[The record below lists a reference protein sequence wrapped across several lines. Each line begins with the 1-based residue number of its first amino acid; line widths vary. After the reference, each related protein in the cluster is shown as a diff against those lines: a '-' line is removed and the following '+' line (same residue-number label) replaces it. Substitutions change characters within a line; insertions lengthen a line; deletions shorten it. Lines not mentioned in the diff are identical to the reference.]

1 MNLILNSFLNKRDAF
16 RKEELRRRHISFLRI
31 SGFQIKAQK
40 QRNRFRKREK
50 RIF

>member
-1 MNLILNSFLNKRDAF
+1 MNLILNRFLNKRDVF
-16 RKEELRRRHISFLRI
+16 RKEELRRGQISSLRI
-31 SGFQIKAQK
+31 SGLQIKAQK

>member
-1 MNLILNSFLNKRDAF
+1 MNFISGCFLNKKDAF
-16 RKEELRRRHISFLRI
+16 KKEELRREHISSLRI

-40 QRNRFRKREK
+40 RRNRLQKREK

>member
-1 MNLILNSFLNKRDAF
+1 MNLILNRFLSKRDAF
-16 RKEELRRRHISFLRI
+16 RKEELRRRQISSLRI